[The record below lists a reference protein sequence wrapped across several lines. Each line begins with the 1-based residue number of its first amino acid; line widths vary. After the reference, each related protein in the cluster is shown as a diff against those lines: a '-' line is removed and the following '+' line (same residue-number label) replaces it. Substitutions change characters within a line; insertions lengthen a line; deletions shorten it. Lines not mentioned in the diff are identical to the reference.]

1 MDKEYYSILE
11 VANLLDI
18 TTQAVYKRLQQDGD
32 TLDAHVEMVSNKK
45 SLSIKGVETLA
56 ELMNLDN
63 PFTKETE
70 TDETDFVVVDNE
82 NTDPN
87 AQNELLDYL
96 RNDNARLREEVEE
109 LKKEIT
115 QTRAL
120 REDDKQNALEERKE
134 FEEARKRTDTLL
146 MQAIM
151 NQESIKRIEE
161 EQSKAGFW
169 QRLFGLDKKKDKKSE
184 EKKPE
189 NDNE

>member
-1 MDKEYYSILE
+1 MEKEYYSILE